1 VANYDWRDFRNRNWL
16 DRFPDNVRGYT
27 VWRQQRFE
35 ERLDLRALASS
46 VIDARMHAQAGPARP
61 CLFVSHKQVDVNQA
75 TRIAYLACQEGFD
88 YWLDVL
94 DPSLAGVG
102 ASGTTPEQMAAATA
116 ALVEMALLNSSH
128 VMAVMTPNTKGSQW
142 VPYEYGRVKTPQVKS
157 LQASCWVD
165 RVVATGP
172 LPEYLYLGPV
182 LKSEIDIRQ
191 WLKSELQ
198 NHPAR
203 QSLSPCNWK
212 GPTPT
217 PL

>member
-1 VANYDWRDFRNRNWL
+1 
-16 DRFPDNVRGYT
+16 
-27 VWRQQRFE
+27 
-35 ERLDLRALASS
+35 
-46 VIDARMHAQAGPARP
+46 MHAQAGPARP